1 MSTNEESR
9 LIPCEPLC
17 FSLCNYF
24 ILFFGKLILLSFV
37 MVPLP
42 TNLNLEIEMTPVQR
56 KPGAYMSAQ
65 SRAGAS
71 ALGLVLVW
79 GLVFPEQ
86 PFKKK
91 KV

>member
-1 MSTNEESR
+1 
-9 LIPCEPLC
+9 
-17 FSLCNYF
+17 
-24 ILFFGKLILLSFV
+24 